1 MQSQSIQLRGRSA
14 GPKAS
19 SRANTAH
26 RLFSRVLLGGRG
38 LDKSGVAR
46 KGSRM
51 SFSTRRMLWWRGDGG
66 DASVAM
72 MKYFE
77 RRKGPEKCGADPP
90 ADRPPPQSIANQPS
104 MCHHEAPK
112 PLQRLRFRDRAGSY
126 SCFSASEPPADRRRL
141 EPVRGASAMRPSRGA
156 VGCRGLIGE
165 DPAHFP
171 GDFRGPPADGD
182 TMLSSRTRT
191 ERSNALA
198 LRRLGK
204 KARYSWP
211 TGHRG
216 REEAGGVRFT
226 NLSSR

>member
-1 MQSQSIQLRGRSA
+1 MWHGVAGVGDLPRLGTKQSQSIKLRGRGA

-19 SRANTAH
+19 SRPNTAH
-26 RLFSRVLLGGRG
+26 RLFSRALLGGRG

-46 KGSRM
+46 KGSRV
-51 SFSTRRMLWWRGDGG
+51 SFSTRRMFWWRGDGG
-66 DASVAM
+66 GASVAM
-72 MKYFE
+72 MKYFQ
-77 RRKGPEKCGADPP
+77 RRQGPEKCGAD
-90 ADRPPPQSIANQPS
+90 
-104 MCHHEAPK
+104 
-112 PLQRLRFRDRAGSY
+112 
-126 SCFSASEPPADRRRL
+126 PPADRRRL